1 MNKRGKSWHLI
12 VTALLIVVFSFT
24 ALFGVSY
31 TYGDTKNVYIKG
43 AEDIRF
49 GIDIRGGVDVTFMPA
64 DGVEATD
71 DQMTAAKTVIEDRL
85 VGLGITDYEDYVDY
99 NKDRII
105 VRFPWKTGETDFNPQ
120 TAIDE
125 IGTTAEMVFRKGSTA
140 DGEEILSG
148 DDVTSATAGYNQENG
163 YVVQLQFS
171 ADGAKS
177 LLRPPPSWQPS
188 PTAPSPSGWTD
199 ENISTA
205 TVKTA
210 ITDGNAVIEGSFTQD
225 QVTALANQINS
236 GSLPFA
242 LSAESF
248 STISPTLGAKSLD
261 VMVLAGIIAFAFVAL
276 LMIVRY
282 RLPGTIAVISLF
294 GQVVATLAFVSG
306 YFTVFT
312 GSR

>member
-120 TAIDE
+120 AAIDE
-125 IGTTAEMVFRKGSTA
+125 IGTTAQMVFRKGSTA

-148 DDVTSATAGYNQENG
+148 DDVTSATAGYNQET
-163 YVVQLQFS
+163 VMLFS
-171 ADGAKS
+171 CSSALTVPKS
-177 LLRPPPSWQPS
+177 LLRLPPSWQPS
-188 PTAPSPSGWTD
+188 PTAPSPSGWTART
-199 ENISTA
+199 SPPLPSRLPSRTA
-205 TVKTA
+205 T
-210 ITDGNAVIEGSFTQD
+210 
-225 QVTALANQINS
+225 L
-236 GSLPFA
+236 
-242 LSAESF
+242 
-248 STISPTLGAKSLD
+248 
-261 VMVLAGIIAFAFVAL
+261 
-276 LMIVRY
+276 
-282 RLPGTIAVISLF
+282 
-294 GQVVATLAFVSG
+294 
-306 YFTVFT
+306 
-312 GSR
+312 

>member
-125 IGTTAEMVFRKGSTA
+125 IGTTAKMVFRKGSTA

-171 ADGAKS
+171 ADGAKKG
-177 LLRPPPSWQPS
+177 LLRPPPSWQP
-188 PTAPSPSGWTD
+188 
-199 ENISTA
+199 
-205 TVKTA
+205 V
-210 ITDGNAVIEGSFTQD
+210 QRHH
-225 QVTALANQINS
+225 LH
-236 GSLPFA
+236 
-242 LSAESF
+242 
-248 STISPTLGAKSLD
+248 
-261 VMVLAGIIAFAFVAL
+261 LAGRREHL
-276 LMIVRY
+276 HRY
-282 RLPGTIAVISLF
+282 RQDCHHGRQRCDRRFFHPGPGHRA
-294 GQVVATLAFVSG
+294 GKPD
-306 YFTVFT
+306 
-312 GSR
+312 

>member
-120 TAIDE
+120 PQA
-125 IGTTAEMVFRKGSTA
+125 TTRRTVMLFSC
-140 DGEEILSG
+140 S
-148 DDVTSATAGYNQENG
+148 SALT
-163 YVVQLQFS
+163 VP
-171 ADGAKS
+171 KS

-188 PTAPSPSGWTD
+188 PTAPSPSGWTART
-199 ENISTA
+199 SPPLPSRLPSRTA
-205 TVKTA
+205 T
-210 ITDGNAVIEGSFTQD
+210 
-225 QVTALANQINS
+225 L
-236 GSLPFA
+236 
-242 LSAESF
+242 
-248 STISPTLGAKSLD
+248 
-261 VMVLAGIIAFAFVAL
+261 
-276 LMIVRY
+276 
-282 RLPGTIAVISLF
+282 
-294 GQVVATLAFVSG
+294 
-306 YFTVFT
+306 
-312 GSR
+312 

>member
-148 DDVTSATAGYNQENG
+148 DDVRPQPQATTRRT
-163 YVVQLQFS
+163 VMLFS
-171 ADGAKS
+171 CSSVLTVPKS

-188 PTAPSPSGWTD
+188 PTAPSPSGWTART
-199 ENISTA
+199 SPP
-205 TVKTA
+205 
-210 ITDGNAVIEGSFTQD
+210 
-225 QVTALANQINS
+225 
-236 GSLPFA
+236 LP
-242 LSAESF
+242 S
-248 STISPTLGAKSLD
+248 
-261 VMVLAGIIAFAFVAL
+261 
-276 LMIVRY
+276 
-282 RLPGTIAVISLF
+282 RLPSRM
-294 GQVVATLAFVSG
+294 ATL
-306 YFTVFT
+306 
-312 GSR
+312 